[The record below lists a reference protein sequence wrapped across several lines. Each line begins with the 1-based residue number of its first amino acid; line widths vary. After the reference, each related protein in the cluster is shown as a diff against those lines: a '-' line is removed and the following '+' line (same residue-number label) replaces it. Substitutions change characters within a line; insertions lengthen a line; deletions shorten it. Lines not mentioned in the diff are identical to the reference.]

1 MLVNTKVLFEKAQE
15 GHYAIPSA
23 NVLDMESIKNHIQL
37 AEKLGV
43 SFYDKAVIMGLEE
56 KYHLTVDEI
65 EKMRNKK
72 HHWWS
77 DFKLVTG
84 IGEGLVSSSRLISET
99 GKEPEVLTTETMF
112 KAESEILEDIA
123 NVESCVIAGRSGFYV
138 FRNHPNHLR
147 VMIQASLPFRI
158 KRLVRKKGITEE
170 EARKII
176 EKVDKMRENYVKKF
190 TGTTRYDTRNYDIVI
205 SADGKTED
213 QIVDQILLYIE
224 Q

>member
-1 MLVNTKVLFEKAQE
+1 VGEK
-15 GHYAIPSA
+15 
-23 NVLDMESIKNHIQL
+23 L

-84 IGEGLVSSSRLISET
+84 IGEGLVSSSRLISEV
-99 GKEPEVLTTETMF
+99 GKEPDVLTTETMF

>member
-1 MLVNTKVLFEKAQE
+1 M
-15 GHYAIPSA
+15 
-23 NVLDMESIKNHIQL
+23 
-37 AEKLGV
+37 
-43 SFYDKAVIMGLEE
+43 
-56 KYHLTVDEI
+56 
-65 EKMRNKK
+65 
-72 HHWWS
+72 
-77 DFKLVTG
+77 
-84 IGEGLVSSSRLISET
+84 
-99 GKEPEVLTTETMF
+99 
-112 KAESEILEDIA
+112 
-123 NVESCVIAGRSGFYV
+123 
-138 FRNHPNHLR
+138 R
-147 VMIQASLPFRI
+147 VMIQAALPFRI